1 MFDPKLRNSFCDF
14 FYLEYSSPGKRR
26 FDEVETIGD
35 SPNKKGRRN
44 RFKWGPASTSILY
57 QAYEDQKNPSKEER
71 FVTALPILQKA
82 RIWVLI
88 FPNNKTFASVVSWCC
103 RSRWVQSPNNVIQKI
118 E

>member
-1 MFDPKLRNSFCDF
+1 MI
-14 FYLEYSSPGKRR
+14 FYSEYSSPGKRR
-26 FDEVETIGD
+26 LDEVEAIGD

-71 FVTALPILQKA
+71 FVTALSVLPEA
-82 RIWVLI
+82 RIWVLFLI
-88 FPNNKTFASVVSWCC
+88 NKTFAVVVSWCC
-103 RSRWVQSPNNVIQKI
+103 RWVRSPNNVMQKI

>member
-1 MFDPKLRNSFCDF
+1 MLRNSFCDF

-35 SPNKKGRRN
+35 SPNKKARRN

-71 FVTALPILQKA
+71 FVTALPILQEA

-88 FPNNKTFASVVSWCC
+88 FPINKTFAVVVS
-103 RSRWVQSPNNVIQKI
+103 
-118 E
+118 